1 MYGML
6 LTNDLRL
13 KWRGVDLPRFTT
25 VKMLGRIIKRPAVH
39 IGYGPMTD
47 NPPHLSLFYF
57 PRAKHHG
64 RESHRLTIWQ
74 RDFCQG

>member
-39 IGYGPMTD
+39 IGYGP
-47 NPPHLSLFYF
+47 L
-57 PRAKHHG
+57 
-64 RESHRLTIWQ
+64 
-74 RDFCQG
+74 